1 MLVAVSSISGSPGVS
16 SWSLLFSA
24 AWPGDDRRN
33 RVLVETDSTGGV
45 LAVRYGLSPTPGIV
59 ELISNV
65 RQGVGLRETLGAS
78 AHRLD
83 EQLWAVP
90 APSSADAAWP
100 ILVRMGDLGPVLSGG
115 DDIWFVDCGR
125 WWPSSPCVGITSS
138 ADLNLILVD
147 ADDSSLLSVRS
158 RVHHFRQFGKVGVV
172 VVGST
177 QRSLEELEMNFGA
190 DKVWNI
196 PHIKQLD
203 ILAGQAAT
211 TGQSKRSKSRRSKAW
226 RQALKMSGELRHLL
240 DSAAVTRPATDMSQG
255 AATSDSQVPQ
265 TWPQPSVDSVPNEP
279 SQQVQPVVDFSAPPA
294 IPMPSAESGVVDQSL
309 PPAPGVVSPTVSVP
323 SGVVEQSVAPPAPE
337 VAVPPLPDMPAAI
350 SPANSPQT
358 EQTEITSTPISSVP
372 SSFTKPAA
380 EARPSVSS
388 EQYDPSFTA
397 PNVPPTSTGRSTTKP
412 VNESVVA
419 ADFGQPAPS
428 FPDQASPPMSP
439 VEKVVPADPAMPPAE
454 TAVPGQPAM
463 PPAETAVPG
472 QPAMPPAETAIPG
485 QPAMP
490 PLDAMTTLSTAQ
502 LSDREFEIGQ
512 PSTPKKPPA
521 THEQFPAEL
530 KPHTNKSL
538 QEIAATTANV
548 PGVTRV
554 INASALDETTHSGDI
569 PAEAAHKKPSMPP
582 IHHAAYA
589 QIPVKEDIAP
599 TETGGVSSAADVSEQ
614 NSNYFYD
621 APTLLPT
628 KKSTV
633 STPEEAAPTNGSNG
647 NGTGGNRT

>member
-240 DSAAVTRPATDMSQG
+240 DSAAVARPATDMSQG

-294 IPMPSAESGVVDQSL
+294 ISMPSAESGLVDQSL

-380 EARPSVSS
+380 EARPAVSS

-397 PNVPPTSTGRSTTKP
+397 PNVPPTSTGPSTTKP
-412 VNESVVA
+412 VNESVV

-439 VEKVVPADPAMPPAE
+439 VEKVVPADPAMPPVEA
-454 TAVPGQPAM
+454 AVSSQPVM
-463 PPAETAVPG
+463 PPVEAAVS
-472 QPAMPPAETAIPG
+472 G

-512 PSTPKKPPA
+512 PPTPKKPPA
-521 THEQFPAEL
+521 AHEQFPAEL

-554 INASALDETTHSGDI
+554 INASALDETSHGGKP
-569 PAEAAHKKPSMPP
+569 PAQVAHKSPSMPP

-599 TETGGVSSAADVSEQ
+599 TETGGVSSAADASEQ

-633 STPEEAAPTNGSNG
+633 STPEDAAPTNGTNG
-647 NGTGGNRT
+647 NGTGDNKT